1 MSGVSRTHQTHTDR
15 HTHHAGIWRDLG
27 ALLSF
32 CIAIIRLNLR
42 LGHFAMQIGAR
53 CDAVKL
59 ICHLSTLTA
68 REPHVIASGKGDVAA
83 TATATATANVAV
95 AEADELRAATA
106 AVDRRWQVEQIGLNM
121 LLATLLPVDS
131 WTATSGDCGGHLR
144 GQTVDCLWPHN
155 YFLFPQCLAVRCS

>member
-1 MSGVSRTHQTHTDR
+1 MPCK
-15 HTHHAGIWRDLG
+15 L
-27 ALLSF
+27 
-32 CIAIIRLNLR
+32 
-42 LGHFAMQIGAR
+42 AR

-83 TATATATANVAV
+83 TANVVV
-95 AEADELRAATA
+95 AEAEAKADELRAETA

-131 WTATSGDCGGHLR
+131 WTATSGDG
-144 GQTVDCLWPHN
+144 
-155 YFLFPQCLAVRCS
+155 

>member
-1 MSGVSRTHQTHTDR
+1 MSGVSRTHQTHHTHTDR

-68 REPHVIASGKGDVAA
+68 REPHVIASGKGCCGCHCCSCRSC
-83 TATATATANVAV
+83 
-95 AEADELRAATA
+95 ELRAATA

-131 WTATSGDCGGHLR
+131 WTATSGERSFAWPDRRLFMAT
-144 GQTVDCLWPHN
+144 QLFFMPTVPGSE
-155 YFLFPQCLAVRCS
+155 V

>member
-1 MSGVSRTHQTHTDR
+1 MPV
-15 HTHHAGIWRDLG
+15 AK
-27 ALLSF
+27 A
-32 CIAIIRLNLR
+32 
-42 LGHFAMQIGAR
+42 
-53 CDAVKL
+53 AV
-59 ICHLSTLTA
+59 A
-68 REPHVIASGKGDVAA
+68 
-83 TATATATANVAV
+83 ATATATANVAV

-155 YFLFPQCLAVRCS
+155 YFLCLAVRCS

>member
-1 MSGVSRTHQTHTDR
+1 
-15 HTHHAGIWRDLG
+15 
-27 ALLSF
+27 
-32 CIAIIRLNLR
+32 
-42 LGHFAMQIGAR
+42 MQIGAR

-95 AEADELRAATA
+95 AAADELRAATS
-106 AVDRRWQVEQIGLNM
+106 AVDRHWQVEQIGLNM

-131 WTATSGDCGGHLR
+131 WTATTGAAAICVARPSIVYGHTIIFYAPSAW
-144 GQTVDCLWPHN
+144 Q
-155 YFLFPQCLAVRCS
+155 